1 VFTPLRK
8 PVQTQFQYDPERAA
22 SILADA
28 TVLSDGKVAEK
39 YGISRKTVLNYRKR
53 LETDETLRQLYAQK
67 LKAIQT
73 AGTWESMVPDVLKAG
88 MQAML
93 ECFENLDRKS
103 PDTLEAI
110 TKGITA
116 LTEIR
121 ISLDMMINDIDARKD
136 GKADKVATTL
146 PVAPPPAPPRFVVH
160 AATA

>member
-1 VFTPLRK
+1 LSTPANS
-8 PVQTQFQYDPERAA
+8 PEIERIAT
-22 SILADA
+22 ILADA
-28 TVLSDGKVAEK
+28 TVLSVSEVARQH
-39 YGISRKTVLNYRKR
+39 GIHRHTVLNYRKR
-53 LETDETLRQLYAQK
+53 LEKDAALRQAYTEK

-121 ISLDMMINDIDARKD
+121 ISLDMMINDLDARKD
-136 GKADKVATTL
+136 GKADKVAPTL
-146 PVAPPPAPPRFVVH
+146 PVAPPPTPPRFVVH

>member
-1 VFTPLRK
+1 
-8 PVQTQFQYDPERAA
+8 VQTQFQYDPERAA

-53 LETDETLRQLYAQK
+53 LETDETLRQLYAEK

-73 AGTWESMVPDVLKAG
+73 ADTWESMVPDVLKAG

-121 ISLDMMINDIDARKD
+121 ISLDMMINDLDARKD
-136 GKADKVATTL
+136 GKADKVAPTL
-146 PVAPPPAPPRFVVH
+146 PVASPPAPPRFVVH